1 MYKNKLMT
9 RTNKI
14 NEYIK
19 APESTLANEVTSG
32 DYFRFLLILN
42 IDKNPKF
49 QFLNIGK
56 FRWSSHSP

>member
-42 IDKNPKF
+42 IDKKSKISVFKF
-49 QFLNIGK
+49 WKISMLE
-56 FRWSSHSP
+56 S

>member
-42 IDKNPKF
+42 IDKKF
-49 QFLNIGK
+49 KISVFKYWEISMLE
-56 FRWSSHSP
+56 S

>member
-14 NEYIK
+14 NEYTK

-32 DYFRFLLILN
+32 DYFRFLFILN
-42 IDKNPKF
+42 IDKNSK
-49 QFLNIGK
+49 ISV
-56 FRWSSHSP
+56 FRFWKISMLES

>member
-19 APESTLANEVTSG
+19 APESTLTNEVTSG

-42 IDKNPKF
+42 IDKKSKISVFKF
-49 QFLNIGK
+49 WKISMLE
-56 FRWSSHSP
+56 S

>member
-32 DYFRFLLILN
+32 DYFRFLHILN
-42 IDKNPKF
+42 IDKKSKISVFKF
-49 QFLNIGK
+49 WKISMLE
-56 FRWSSHSP
+56 S

>member
-19 APESTLANEVTSG
+19 TPESTLANEVTSD

-42 IDKNPKF
+42 IDKKSKISVFKF
-49 QFLNIGK
+49 WKISMLE
-56 FRWSSHSP
+56 S

>member
-19 APESTLANEVTSG
+19 ALESTLANEVTSG

-42 IDKNPKF
+42 IDKKSKISVF
-49 QFLNIGK
+49 KYWKISMLE
-56 FRWSSHSP
+56 S

>member
-19 APESTLANEVTSG
+19 APESTLTNEVTSG

-42 IDKNPKF
+42 IDKKIQN
-49 QFLNIGK
+49 
-56 FRWSSHSP
+56 FRF

>member
-42 IDKNPKF
+42 IDKKSKISVF
-49 QFLNIGK
+49 KYWKI
-56 FRWSSHSP
+56 SMVES